1 MPPTPAENEEIIG
14 GGDNKQSSNNVAN
27 QCKIVSKF
35 DHVGFDTLALG
46 VRQTLYAQMLKVQI
60 FAHKCLKFKVQILSK
75 IATHIVENHSASSNI
90 RRIHTRILEDL

>member
-35 DHVGFDTLALG
+35 DHVGFVPRPG
-46 VRQTLYAQMLKVQI
+46 
-60 FAHKCLKFKVQILSK
+60 
-75 IATHIVENHSASSNI
+75 SSLNSS
-90 RRIHTRILEDL
+90 RTDA